1 MAAWG
6 GGGGGGGPAVT
17 DQEKQGPRVGFS
29 HNKSPI
35 LHSSSKKKKQK
46 KKLECEEVDPCP
58 PKAHCLL
65 CYIHPAQRSLLF
77 FAFNTLTRGHL
88 QPTASLTSDFKFK
101 CARVSASVF
110 IWQEWT
116 WVHYQRSWQRACTEG
131 KFLKCSHHHCGAL
144 GVSPRRQRAAALLWL
159 SSAIGFS
166 VPLRYIKSQIEM
178 TWPVYLVGGMQCV
191 RRPAVAGR

>member
-6 GGGGGGGPAVT
+6 GVNWPKQVKRNRTRFQVLSAHKFNYTAAV
-17 DQEKQGPRVGFS
+17 
-29 HNKSPI
+29 
-35 LHSSSKKKKQK
+35 KKNQK
-46 KKLECEEVDPCP
+46 KTKKTGVWRSGSL
-58 PKAHCLL
+58 HCLL

-101 CARVSASVF
+101 CARVSTSVF